1 MDSKEISQFKKVY
14 GAKTSDEL
22 RKILDSGALSAYT
35 PEAIEAIRQVLKE
48 RDATGV
54 DTPIPATAY
63 PDPAVIQES
72 ECVVSANNQQ
82 VILTDVCIPFGRL
95 IIIIFKW
102 MLASI
107 PAVLL
112 MWLLFA
118 FIMLVF
124 GAGVGGCASLFIR

>member
-1 MDSKEISQFKKVY
+1 MDAKEISQFKKVY
-14 GAKTSDEL
+14 GAKSSDEL
-22 RKILDSGALSAYT
+22 RKILNSGALSAYT

-48 RDATGV
+48 RETTGV
-54 DTPIPATAY
+54 DTPIPATAT
-63 PDPAVIQES
+63 PDPVIHES
-72 ECVVSANNQQ
+72 GCVVSANHQQ
-82 VILTDVCIPFGRL
+82 VILTDVCIPFGRM

-112 MWLLFA
+112 MWLLFG